1 MENGLTIAWRR
12 VSEKEADY
20 AMQIIEKEMHASNT
34 LLIIWKGIGIF
45 FIAYIILGRIISVF
59 QFEMTF
65 GNLTFQIFMLIIGV
79 GGSYLI
85 FFKIMNLISKSQNKK
100 RQLLADRETK
110 AVDGVVLA
118 KKKYYRGEQ
127 GNKEYSYE
135 IQVGVPVCDEFGR
148 ISEKEGASVACV
160 VGRWSYNILTKGMP
174 VCVIDLESSR
184 IVIPRNDL

>member
-20 AMQIIEKEMHASNT
+20 AMQIIEKETYVSNT
-34 LLIIWKGIGIF
+34 LTTIWKGIGTF
-45 FIAYIILGRIISVF
+45 FIAYIILGRFISIYQFRTTSGNVVF
-59 QFEMTF
+59 QM
-65 GNLTFQIFMLIIGV
+65 FMLIVGV

-85 FFKIMNLISKSQNKK
+85 FFKIMNLISKSQKRK
-100 RQLLADRETK
+100 RQLIADREAK
-110 AVDGVVLA
+110 AVNGVILA
-118 KKKYYRGEQ
+118 KKKYYRGKRD
-127 GNKEYSYE
+127 NKEYSYE

-148 ISEKEGASVACV
+148 ISEKEGASIACV
-160 VGRWSYNILTKGMP
+160 VGRWSYNILTEGMP